1 MNLETDRRQITPH
14 CKDAWESGKD
24 KMAYVKT
31 KKEVLRYVQS
41 KTHAQGQ
48 QTLTQTTAYEVS
60 KELNISRALA
70 SQYLNELTKEGAVIK
85 INSRPVYFLDR
96 KTLEEAHGV
105 SLSFNSYLSISE
117 LKQALAKGNKG
128 KHDFEKLIGSSSG
141 LSYEVEQC
149 KAAVKYPPRG
159 LPILITGQNGTGK
172 GFLAS
177 LTFEYAQNNGILTS
191 KSTFQRFCC
200 SEYEDAQQAL
210 DALFGLEG
218 SADPHESQGALRR
231 ADGGILYLSD
241 VQFLGREAQDKL
253 AQLLDTGGYNTAD
266 QTEAMRESSARLIL
280 SSCEEPETHLSKR
293 LLRRLPVVIHM
304 PALSDRPVE
313 EREQLILRFFCQESE
328 RMKKEI
334 FISNR
339 VFDTLLQYEFPANI
353 EQLKNC
359 IQSSCA
365 NALVQQEAQQDE
377 LLIYLYHLP
386 EYLMVTARVD
396 GRYSDEQRSMMNV
409 RSFGKDTIAQTVGQ
423 YYDSILSEYDAYC
436 SNHCDQDTLLR
447 KLTQIFNDYSD
458 YLVFSKRFANAKI
471 DAIERV
477 METVFGV
484 MSDKYYL
491 QLPGHFNYVFSRC
504 LYLQMRLNAPD
515 QDERVAGCLNMLL
528 RLFPKEAL
536 LAEEISRMIEQ
547 SLDVSINGFSQLLL
561 VLGLRQYSQDVRMD
575 AIRGI
580 IICHGYSTA
589 SSIADVVNRLT
600 GSRVFE
606 AIDMPIDIS
615 VQEIAVR
622 FKKYVNYVPGPKDV
636 ILLVDMGSLEDMNI
650 LLSGQTDL
658 NLGIINNVST
668 RLALDVG
675 CKIQN
680 HTPMREIL
688 ETACSGHVSTYKLM
702 ERQKKKAAVLFV
714 SEAGVSVARKMAELF
729 YNSLPRQIEVEF
741 LGYDYL
747 SLKHAEEL
755 AELKGK
761 YDILF
766 VSGTAN
772 PELKDVVFI
781 PMEDIIS
788 FREIER
794 INRMLS
800 LYMQEDDLQAFH
812 QRLLKNFSLQNVVQN
827 LTILNADKVLDLVN
841 IGLDQMQK
849 MMRRK
854 FSAQTIIGL
863 NIHISC
869 LIERL
874 VTKTPIETY
883 TDQAAF
889 EQEQKEFIE
898 MVRKAFREV
907 STHYKVEFPI
917 SEIAYIYDYI
927 IHDNHA

>member
-1 MNLETDRRQITPH
+1 MNPETDRRQITPH

-423 YYDSILSEYDAYC
+423 YYDNILSEYDAYC

-515 QDERVAGCLNMLL
+515 QDERVAGCLNLLL

-772 PELKDVVFI
+772 PELKDIVFI

>member
-359 IQSSCA
+359 I
-365 NALVQQEAQQDE
+365 
-377 LLIYLYHLP
+377 
-386 EYLMVTARVD
+386 
-396 GRYSDEQRSMMNV
+396 
-409 RSFGKDTIAQTVGQ
+409 
-423 YYDSILSEYDAYC
+423 
-436 SNHCDQDTLLR
+436 
-447 KLTQIFNDYSD
+447 
-458 YLVFSKRFANAKI
+458 
-471 DAIERV
+471 
-477 METVFGV
+477 
-484 MSDKYYL
+484 
-491 QLPGHFNYVFSRC
+491 
-504 LYLQMRLNAPD
+504 
-515 QDERVAGCLNMLL
+515 
-528 RLFPKEAL
+528 
-536 LAEEISRMIEQ
+536 
-547 SLDVSINGFSQLLL
+547 
-561 VLGLRQYSQDVRMD
+561 
-575 AIRGI
+575 
-580 IICHGYSTA
+580 
-589 SSIADVVNRLT
+589 
-600 GSRVFE
+600 
-606 AIDMPIDIS
+606 
-615 VQEIAVR
+615 
-622 FKKYVNYVPGPKDV
+622 
-636 ILLVDMGSLEDMNI
+636 
-650 LLSGQTDL
+650 
-658 NLGIINNVST
+658 
-668 RLALDVG
+668 
-675 CKIQN
+675 
-680 HTPMREIL
+680 
-688 ETACSGHVSTYKLM
+688 
-702 ERQKKKAAVLFV
+702 
-714 SEAGVSVARKMAELF
+714 
-729 YNSLPRQIEVEF
+729 
-741 LGYDYL
+741 
-747 SLKHAEEL
+747 
-755 AELKGK
+755 
-761 YDILF
+761 
-766 VSGTAN
+766 
-772 PELKDVVFI
+772 
-781 PMEDIIS
+781 
-788 FREIER
+788 
-794 INRMLS
+794 
-800 LYMQEDDLQAFH
+800 
-812 QRLLKNFSLQNVVQN
+812 
-827 LTILNADKVLDLVN
+827 
-841 IGLDQMQK
+841 
-849 MMRRK
+849 
-854 FSAQTIIGL
+854 
-863 NIHISC
+863 
-869 LIERL
+869 
-874 VTKTPIETY
+874 
-883 TDQAAF
+883 
-889 EQEQKEFIE
+889 
-898 MVRKAFREV
+898 
-907 STHYKVEFPI
+907 
-917 SEIAYIYDYI
+917 
-927 IHDNHA
+927 